1 MNEFTS
7 TKQAQLVDDIKKAK
21 TEDEKTQLYKEIYKL
36 QYQRRFLETLIGIVS
51 LNPDV
56 AITQGTLQLA
66 ATKMREVS
74 LDNSRQSPG
83 MVFNVD
89 GKETVLNNVSYDSG
103 YFDGVKLG
111 GVRLDTDTICDKGN
125 LRCYTDNNGNL
136 TQDVNGNYQYKGDEK
151 YPTFQSILD
160 STQKSALVDKTEKSP
175 FQGLFGPT
183 GGFQPI
189 EGGWYLPGGLTIP
202 YKPGSI
208 SDTLVESFAGTHD
221 FLGGQ
226 IWGWYGK
233 DGNTSTNRTGFENK
247 ASGVT
252 TGVAIPVSAPFAL
265 ADLISPDVLQL
276 IIGLG
281 K

>member
-1 MNEFTS
+1 MS
-7 TKQAQLVDDIKKAK
+7 KS
-21 TEDEKTQLYKEIYKL
+21 L
-36 QYQRRFLETLIGIVS
+36 QM
-51 LNPDV
+51 DV
-56 AITQGTLQLA
+56 N
-66 ATKMREVS
+66 
-74 LDNSRQSPG
+74 NSFRWR
-83 MVFNVD
+83 
-89 GKETVLNNVSYDSG
+89 YDSG

-111 GVRLDTDTICDKGN
+111 GVRLDTDTICGEGN
-125 LRCYTDNNGNL
+125 FRCARDNNGNL
-136 TQDVNGNYQYKGDEK
+136 TKDVNGNYKYTGDK
-151 YPTFQSILD
+151 DYPTFQSILD
-160 STQKSALVDKTEKSP
+160 STQKSALEDKTKKSP

-189 EGGWYLPGGLTIP
+189 VGGWYLPGGLTIP

-221 FLGGQ
+221 FLRGQ

-276 IIGLG
+276 IIGFG